1 MRGHELGDLV
11 HFVRVPV
18 LLQRL
23 EVAAR
28 GFYEALFVEPG
39 RSVDHRTGGNGCG
52 RTTEDRTHGWLL
64 LERFT
69 LHRRVTGRSELLL
82 LLATTSG
89 DETEDQ
95 ERDDRHDQDVEDLHA
110 LEAVAHEHGSQQATG
125 RDTGQRAEPAR
136 STASLGS
143 SASGTGSTSGR
154 RSAAHAWR
162 RRSHLAGL
170 VSRRSACAFAT
181 TEALGGIDVET
192 HRQADAQR
200 HGDAKKTFHKGNSHL
215 WKARAPCCTAEVLL
229 ASGRVFR
236 AFA

>member
-1 MRGHELGDLV
+1 M
-11 HFVRVPV
+11 
-18 LLQRL
+18 LLQGL
-23 EVAAR
+23 EVIACR
-28 GFYEALFVEPG
+28 FDEVSFVEPG
-39 RSVDHRTGGNGCG
+39 WGVDHRASGNRRC
-52 RTTEDRTHGWLL
+52 RTTEDRTAGRLL
-64 LERFT
+64 FERLT
-69 LHRRVTGRSELLL
+69 LHRRVAGRSVLLL
-82 LLATTSG
+82 LLATTGG
-89 DETEDQ
+89 DKAEDQ
-95 ERDDRHDQDVEDLHA
+95 ECNDSHDQDVEDLHA
-110 LEAVAHEHGSQQATG
+110 LEAVAHEHGGQQAAG
-125 RDTGQRAEPAR
+125 SDTGQRAEPAR
-136 STASLGS
+136 SATGLGS
-143 SASGTGSTSGR
+143 GASGTGSTSGR